1 MDGEMPVKIA
11 ECLKSLGYE
20 KLTELQKKSFESIA
34 LNNASTLIVAPTGS
48 GKTEAAVIP
57 VMYSI
62 LKQGLKPIACIYIT
76 PLRALNRDIEKRL
89 KKLAECFGL
98 GISLKHGD
106 TPEKVRKAIL
116 ENPPHILVT
125 TPENFNY
132 IMVNE
137 KLAPSLAN
145 LRFIVFDEF
154 HELLESKRGLLAFT
168 TSFLLEKKLG
178 RRLVKIALSATLS
191 NLDEAREIV
200 GCGERAS
207 VVDDSSVKKMS
218 ITVEVPECNSSLCS
232 QVRNLLGDEKQ
243 AARVSRIIE
252 LVEKHAGVLV
262 FVNTRSLAESL
273 GSLLK
278 TIPEKLGIP
287 GLRVEV
293 HHGSLSRSHRES
305 VESSFKKREVK
316 ALVSTSSMEL
326 GIDIGHVDLVIQYLS
341 PRQATRLT
349 QRVGRS
355 GHRLSGE
362 SKGIVL
368 SMDNTIHFLESLV
381 LAKRT
386 VERAIEKEEI
396 IYSPLD
402 VLAYAMAVES
412 LLLKEGFSKEG
423 FYSEIKQHPLY
434 RDLTAEE
441 YDKLVEYM
449 IYTRI
454 LREEGGVLKHTR
466 KTRIYL
472 YKTSMIPSSR
482 DVMVVEAASNKR
494 IGSLNEEYV
503 VVNVNPGD
511 TIIIGGNT
519 WRVVGYDDVEA
530 KLYVE
535 KSAASVEEA
544 LIPHWEGEN
553 IPVEFDV
560 AQEVG
565 RVVTYL
571 KTHGEIPGDYAGFA
585 PGRSRVEVAG
595 DLCGWEKI
603 CVDYVE
609 ELRSI
614 LVTVYGGSK
623 VNNLLREVLAA
634 VLKSRIPYVDVEP
647 YSSPYMVVLRIKGY
661 HTPREVT
668 GVVKEALTRLGGFLD
683 KDFLKQVARNGRA
696 LYWRIFQVGQR
707 FGAISPGETRI
718 SKTLLEAF
726 VDTVIGDEAFREVL
740 VKDYDIDSATRL
752 AERITAGDVRVETRY
767 FEKLGQGHLELLGY
781 IEIPVASSI
790 VTLDREQYAERL
802 FNRRAR
808 LLCIRC
814 GHEISGTVRELA
826 KMEKYVCP
834 KCRTATLALVKTDG
848 EEERR
853 VIGKVRRGER
863 LTSSEQALLEDLA
876 RRAIILYKHGVT
888 ALLALSARGVGA
900 SEAARILSKV
910 GSGGDLLTEIY
921 ESEKKYLK
929 AKKYIDAKKQS

>member
-1 MDGEMPVKIA
+1 LDGEMPVKIA

-341 PRQATRLT
+341 PRQSTRLT

-368 SMDNTIHFLESLV
+368 SMDNIIHFLESLV

-449 IYTRI
+449 VYTRI

-634 VLKSRIPYVDVEP
+634 VLKSRIPHVDVEP

-876 RRAIILYKHGVT
+876 KRAIILYKHGVT

>member
-1 MDGEMPVKIA
+1 MPGKLA

-20 KLTELQKKSFESIA
+20 KFTELQKKSFESIA

-62 LKQGLKPIACIYIT
+62 LKQGLKPIACIYVT

-98 GISLKHGD
+98 EISLKHGD
-106 TPEKVRKAIL
+106 TPEKTRKAIL
-116 ENPPHILVT
+116 EKPPHILVT

-137 KLAPSLAN
+137 RLAPSLAN

-168 TSFLLEKKLG
+168 TTFLLEKRLG

-191 NLDEAREIV
+191 NLDKAREIV
-200 GCGERAS
+200 GLGGDAS
-207 VVDDSSVKKMS
+207 VVEDSSVKKMS
-218 ITVEVPECNSSLCS
+218 ITVEVPECSSELCS
-232 QVRNLLGDEKQ
+232 KVKSLIGDERQ
-243 AARVSRIIE
+243 AARISRIIE
-252 LVEKHAGVLV
+252 LVEKHTGVLV
-262 FVNTRSLAESL
+262 FVNTRSLAERL

-362 SKGIVL
+362 SKGVVL

-386 VERAIEKEEI
+386 AERAIEKEEI

-412 LLLKEGFSKEG
+412 LLFKEGFSKEG
-423 FYSEIKQHPLY
+423 FYSEIRQHPLY
-434 RDLTAEE
+434 RDLTIEE
-441 YDKLVEYM
+441 YEKLVEYM
-449 IYTRI
+449 LYTRI
-454 LREEGGVLKHTR
+454 LRDDGGTLRHTR

-482 DVMVVEAASNKR
+482 DVMVVEAASNRR
-494 IGSLNEEYV
+494 IGRLNEEYV
-503 VVNVNPGD
+503 ILNVKPGD
-511 TIIIGGNT
+511 TIIIGGDT
-519 WRVVGYDDVEA
+519 WRVVGYDDAEA

-535 KSAASVEEA
+535 KSVASIEEA

-560 AQEVG
+560 AEEVG
-565 RVVTYL
+565 RLITYL
-571 KTHGEIPGDYAGFA
+571 KTHGEIPGDYRGFA
-585 PGRSRVEVAG
+585 PGRTRVEVAN

-623 VNNLLREVLAA
+623 VNNLLREILAT
-634 VLKSRIPYVDVEP
+634 VLKNRIPHVDVES
-647 YSSPYMVVLRIKGY
+647 YSSPYMLVLRIKGY

-668 GVVKEALTRLGGFLD
+668 GIVQEALTRLGAFLE
-683 KDFLKQVARNGRA
+683 KSFLKHVSRNGKA

-707 FGAISPGETRI
+707 FGAISPGETRV

-740 VKDYDIDSATRL
+740 VKDYDIDSAMRL
-752 AERITAGDVRVETRY
+752 AERISKGDVRVETRY

-781 IEIPVASSI
+781 IEIPAVSSI

-802 FNRRAR
+802 LNRHAR

-826 KMEKYVCP
+826 KIEKYVCP
-834 KCRTATLALVKTDG
+834 KCKTATLALVKSDG
-848 EEERR
+848 EDERR

-876 RRAIILYKHGVT
+876 KRAIILYKHGKT

-900 SEAARILSKV
+900 SEAARILSRV
-910 GSGGDLLTEIY
+910 TSGGDLLSEIY

-929 AKKYIDAKKQS
+929 AKKYIDSKKKS

>member
-1 MDGEMPVKIA
+1 MPGKIA

-20 KLTELQKKSFESIA
+20 RFTELQRRSFESIA
-34 LNNASTLIVAPTGS
+34 LRNSSTLIVAPTGS

-98 GISLKHGD
+98 EISLKHGD
-106 TPEKVRKAIL
+106 TPETVRKAIL

-191 NLDEAREIV
+191 NP
-200 GCGERAS
+200 ERAGEILAWGEKPS
-207 VVDDSSVKKMS
+207 LVEDSTVKKMS
-218 ITVEVPECNSSLCS
+218 ITVEVPECNSDLCF
-232 QVRNLLGDEKQ
+232 QVKNIIGDEKQ
-243 AARVSRIIE
+243 AARIARIIE
-252 LVEKHAGVLV
+252 LVEKHAGVLI
-262 FVNTRSLAESL
+262 FVNTRSLAERL

-278 TIPEKLGIP
+278 TIPEKLGLP

-326 GIDIGHVDLVIQYLS
+326 GIDVGHVDLVIQYLS

-355 GHRLSGE
+355 GHRLTGE
-362 SKGIVL
+362 SKGVVL

-386 VERAIEKEEI
+386 VEKAIEKEEI

-412 LLLKEGFSKEG
+412 LLFKEGFSKEG
-423 FYSEIKQHPLY
+423 FYTEIKQHPLY
-434 RDLTAEE
+434 KDLTTEE
-441 YDKLVEYM
+441 YEKLVDYM
-449 IYTRI
+449 VYTRI
-454 LREEGGVLKHTR
+454 LREEAGILRHTR

-482 DVMVVEAASNKR
+482 DVMVVEAASNRR

-503 VVNVNPGD
+503 VLNVNPGD
-511 TIIIGGNT
+511 TIIIGGNA
-519 WRVVGYDDVEA
+519 WRVVGYDDAEA

-535 KSAASVEEA
+535 KTAASIEEA

-553 IPVEFDV
+553 IPVEYDV
-560 AQEVG
+560 AEEVG
-565 RVVTYL
+565 RLITYL
-571 KTHGEIPGDYAGFA
+571 KTHGEIPGDYAASA
-585 PGRSRVEVAG
+585 PGRTRVEVAE

-609 ELRSI
+609 ELRSV

-623 VNNLLREVLAA
+623 VNNLLREILAT
-634 VLKSRIPYVDVEP
+634 VLKNRLPHVDVES
-647 YSSPYMVVLRIKGY
+647 YSSPYTLVLRIKGY

-668 GVVKEALTRLGGFLD
+668 GIVQEALARLGSYLD
-683 KDFLKQVARNGRA
+683 RDFLKQVARNGKA

-707 FGAISPGETRI
+707 FGAITPGETRV
-718 SKTLLEAF
+718 SKTMLEAF

-740 VKDYDIDSATRL
+740 VKDYDIDSAAEL
-752 AERITAGDVRVETRY
+752 AERIARGDVRVEARY

-790 VTLDREQYAERL
+790 ITLDREQYAERL

-814 GHEISGTVRELA
+814 GYEVSGTVRELA

-834 KCRTATLALVKTDG
+834 KCKTATLALVKTDG
-848 EEERR
+848 EEEKK
-853 VIGKVRRGER
+853 VIAKARRGER

-876 RRAIILYKHGVT
+876 KRAIILYKHGKT

-910 GSGGDLLTEIY
+910 SSGGDLLSEIY